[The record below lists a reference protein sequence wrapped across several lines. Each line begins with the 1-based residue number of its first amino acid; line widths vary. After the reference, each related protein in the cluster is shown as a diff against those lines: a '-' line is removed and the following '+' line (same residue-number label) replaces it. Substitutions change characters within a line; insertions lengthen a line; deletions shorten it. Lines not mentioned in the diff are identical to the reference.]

1 MKEEIIKIDELLN
14 KINALINKV
23 SSTIKAEEKKN
34 ASKWF
39 IFNWKKN

>member
-34 ASKWF
+34 ASK
-39 IFNWKKN
+39 

>member
-23 SSTIKAEEKKN
+23 SSSIKAEEKKN
-34 ASKWF
+34 ASK
-39 IFNWKKN
+39 